1 MHFITQ
7 PIIEWFF
14 FFFNKEALSVVNIL
28 PITTFLEGP
37 KYQRQ
42 FVIDIYAFFILYNTC
57 NNGSQLLLNIKNSV
71 KC

>member
-7 PIIEWFF
+7 RIIEWFF
-14 FFFNKEALSVVNIL
+14 FFFYKEALSIVNIP

-42 FVIDIYAFFILYNTC
+42 FVIHIYAFYILYNTC
-57 NNGSQLLLNIKNSV
+57 NNGSQLLLKIKNSV